1 MLDSLFVGMTG
12 LTGYS
17 KGLRV
22 ISNNVANLNTPGF
35 KGSQQQF
42 SDLFY
47 QGGAGGSASSNGGF
61 PQYGTGLNA
70 LATTLNLKAG
80 ETRQTGGALD
90 VSITGDGFFVLKDK
104 NSGDTR
110 YTRAGQLQFDQ
121 EGFLTGQDTAQH
133 VMGFAESGA
142 LVDIS
147 LTGLRANA
155 AKATANVVLQGNLSS
170 TLTTSTLDN
179 VKVIDSA
186 GAEHLLKLVFKR
198 TTAADKDWSVDVM
211 DGATTLTTGT
221 VSFADGKVV
230 TGKDS
235 VAFSFT
241 PTGAAA
247 MNVTVKLGADV
258 TSFASGSS
266 SSLAV
271 ASQDGIASG
280 TLTNA
285 TFDVDGKLKLTYS
298 NGQTVEGP
306 QLALARFDS
315 SEAIE
320 SAGGNQFIARN
331 ASLAH
336 LGRANAG
343 GLGKITAGQLELSNV
358 DLSVEFSDLIV
369 MQRGYQAAS
378 RIVSTADEMLKE
390 LFDMKGHG

>member
-1 MLDSLFVGMTG
+1 MLDSLYVGMTG
-12 LTGYS
+12 LEGFS

-47 QGGAGGSASSNGGF
+47 QGGNGGTSSSNGSF

-90 VSITGDGFFVLKDK
+90 VSITGEGFLVAKNKDT
-104 NSGDTR
+104 GEVR
-110 YTRAGQLQFDQ
+110 YTRAGQLQFDKD
-121 EGFLTGQDTAQH
+121 GFLTTQDENQR
-133 VMGFAESGA
+133 VQGFAADGSLA
-142 LVDIS
+142 DVS
-147 LTGLRANA
+147 LTGLRANP

-179 VKVIDSA
+179 VKIIDAA
-186 GAEHLLKLVFKR
+186 GAEHVVKLVFKR
-198 TTAADKDWSVDVM
+198 TTAADKDWSVDVI
-211 DGATTLTTGT
+211 DGTTTLTTGS
-221 VSFADGKVV
+221 VSFADGKIVA
-230 TGKDS
+230 GKDTVS
-235 VAFSFT
+235 FSFT

-247 MNVTVKLGADV
+247 MSVTVKLGSDV
-258 TSFASGSS
+258 TSFASGST

-271 ASQDGIASG
+271 ASQDGIAPG

-285 TFDVDGKLKLTYS
+285 TFDVDGHLSLTYS
-298 NGQTVEGP
+298 NGQTVQGS

-315 SEAIE
+315 SESIE
-320 SAGGNQFIARN
+320 SAGGNQFIAKD

-343 GLGKITAGQLELSNV
+343 GLGKVTAGQLELSNV

>member
-1 MLDSLFVGMTG
+1 MLDALYVGTTG
-12 LTGYS
+12 LEGFS

-47 QGGAGGSASSNGGF
+47 QGGNGGASSSNGAF

-70 LATTLNLKAG
+70 LATTLDLKAG

-90 VSITGDGFFVLKDK
+90 VSITGDGFLVVK
-104 NSGDTR
+104 NQDTGEMR
-110 YTRAGQLQFDQ
+110 YTRAGQLQFDKD
-121 EGFLTGQDTAQH
+121 GFLTTQDANQH
-133 VMGFAESGA
+133 VLGFDANGA
-142 LVDIS
+142 LADMS

-155 AKATANVVLQGNLSS
+155 AQATTKVVLQGNLSS
-170 TLTTSTLDN
+170 TLTNSTLDN
-179 VKVIDSA
+179 VKIIDAA
-186 GAEHLLKLVFKR
+186 GAEHLVKLVFR
-198 TTAADKDWSVDVM
+198 RATAADKDWSVDVI
-211 DGATTLTTGT
+211 DGTTTLTTGS
-221 VSFADGKVV
+221 VSFADGKIVA
-230 TGKDS
+230 GKDT
-235 VAFSFT
+235 VNFSFT
-241 PTGAAA
+241 PTGGSA
-247 MNVTVKLGADV
+247 MNVAVTLGSDV
-258 TSFASGSS
+258 TSFASGSTS
-266 SSLAV
+266 SVAV
-271 ASQDGIASG
+271 ASQDGVASG

-285 TFDVDGKLKLTYS
+285 TFDVDGHLSLTYS
-298 NGQTVEGP
+298 NGQTVTGA

-315 SEAIE
+315 SESIE
-320 SAGGNQFIARN
+320 SAGGNQFIAKD
-331 ASLAH
+331 ASLARI
-336 LGRANAG
+336 GRANTA

>member
-1 MLDSLFVGMTG
+1 MLDSLYVGMTG
-12 LTGYS
+12 LEGYS

-47 QGGAGGSASSNGGF
+47 QGGSGGSASSNGGF

-90 VSITGDGFFVLKDK
+90 VSVTGDGFFVLKDK
-104 NSGDTR
+104 DSGDIR
-110 YTRAGQLQFDQ
+110 YTRAGQLQFDKD
-121 EGFLTGQDTAQH
+121 GFLTGQDTSQH
-133 VMGFAESGA
+133 VMGFADSGA

-147 LTGLRANA
+147 LTGLRANP

-198 TTAADKDWSVDVM
+198 TTAADKDWSVDVI
-211 DGATTLTTGT
+211 DGTTTLTTGS

-230 TGKDS
+230 DGKDS

-241 PTGAAA
+241 PTGAPA
-247 MNVTVKLGADV
+247 MSVTVKLGADV

-271 ASQDGIASG
+271 ASQDGIAPG

-298 NGQTVEGP
+298 NGQSVDGP
-306 QLALARFDS
+306 QLALAKFDS

-320 SAGGNQFIARN
+320 SAGGNQFIARD

-343 GLGKITAGQLELSNV
+343 GLGKVTAGQLELSNV

>member
-1 MLDSLFVGMTG
+1 MLDALYVGTTG
-12 LTGYS
+12 LEGFS

-47 QGGAGGSASSNGGF
+47 QGGNGGASSSNGGF

-70 LATTLNLKAG
+70 LATTLDLKAG

-90 VSITGDGFFVLKDK
+90 VSITGDGFLVVKNKDT
-104 NSGDTR
+104 GEMR
-110 YTRAGQLQFDQ
+110 YTRAGQLQFDKD
-121 EGFLTGQDTAQH
+121 GFLTTQDANQR
-133 VMGFAESGA
+133 VLGFDANGA
-142 LVDIS
+142 LTDMS

-155 AKATANVVLQGNLSS
+155 AQPTTKVVLQGNLSS
-170 TLTTSTLDN
+170 TLTNSTLDN
-179 VKVIDSA
+179 VKIIDAA
-186 GAEHLLKLVFKR
+186 GAEHVVKLVFKR
-198 TTAADKDWSVDVM
+198 ATAADKDWSVDVI
-211 DGATTLTTGT
+211 DGTTTLTTGS
-221 VSFADGKVV
+221 VSFADGKIVA
-230 TGKDS
+230 GKDT
-235 VAFSFT
+235 VNFSFT
-241 PTGAAA
+241 PAGGSA
-247 MNVTVKLGADV
+247 MDVAVTLGSDV
-258 TSFASGSS
+258 TSFASGSTS
-266 SSLAV
+266 SVSV
-271 ASQDGIASG
+271 ASQDGVAPG

-285 TFDVDGKLKLTYS
+285 TFDVDGHLSLTYS
-298 NGQTVEGP
+298 NGQTVTGA

-315 SEAIE
+315 SESIE
-320 SAGGNQFIARN
+320 SAGGNQFIAKD
-331 ASLAH
+331 ASRARIS
-336 LGRANAG
+336 RANTA